1 MNKLPLFYLFFLVFT
16 VGFSQE
22 EGGLSVETSL
32 VEISQDTTTTIQE
45 KPTFLSLKDSI
56 KSSFIQHPASAAV
69 DSLWRQ
75 ELYNSDL
82 FEEMYASVTSLEINE
97 MEVEDFQELPLEV
110 FKERLEKLNARVP
123 FDIQYSP
130 ALESVVYSYLKK
142 RRKSLQR
149 LMHLSTYYFP
159 MFEQELDKHNLPIEL
174 KYLAI
179 VESALNPKAR
189 SRVGATGLW
198 QFMYPTGK
206 MYGLE
211 VSSYV
216 DERSDPIRSTEAAC
230 EYLKSLYNV
239 FGDWDLALAA
249 YNSGPGNVSR
259 AIRRSGGETN
269 YWKIRNN
276 LPRETA
282 GYVPAFLATMYIFEY
297 AEEHG
302 FKLPKTAIP
311 YLATDTI
318 RIKETIRF
326 KDISE
331 LFDIPIE
338 ELRFFNPSYKLD
350 IIPYIE
356 NKNYTLRLPVDALG
370 SFVSNE
376 ASIYAYVRADEE
388 KSKYPELVKQESQ
401 ITYKVKKGDY
411 LGKIAN
417 RYGVTVNNLKKWN
430 NLKSNNLKV
439 GQRLVIFT
447 QGVAGTTIEKVEDH
461 SSSSGEYSIYTVKN
475 GDTLWGIAQ
484 KFPGVSIENIKK
496 WNDISGTKLT
506 PGMKLKIH
514 RG

>member
-1 MNKLPLFYLFFLVFT
+1 MK
-16 VGFSQE
+16 
-22 EGGLSVETSL
+22 
-32 VEISQDTTTTIQE
+32 
-45 KPTFLSLKDSI
+45 KLSLALIISLFGWSVIAQQQLPEQYLDSI
-56 KSSFIQHPASAAV
+56 KGTFDKYAVAQKADKKWLKELLNSQLFAEMESDIERISYQDEVDFYIPKDTLVKRLAELNAKSAFQIEY
-69 DSLWRQ
+69 S
-75 ELYNSDL
+75 E
-82 FEEMYASVTSLEINE
+82 SLEKVIKN
-97 MEVEDFQELPLEV
+97 FI
-110 FKERLEKLNARVP
+110 KNRSRSYERLM
-123 FDIQYSP
+123 
-130 ALESVVYSYLKK
+130 ALSE
-142 RRKSLQR
+142 
-149 LMHLSTYYFP
+149 YYFP
-159 MFEQELDKHNLPIEL
+159 MFEEKLAQHNLPMEL

-461 SSSSGEYSIYTVKN
+461 SS
-475 GDTLWGIAQ
+475 
-484 KFPGVSIENIKK
+484 
-496 WNDISGTKLT
+496 
-506 PGMKLKIH
+506 
-514 RG
+514 

>member
-1 MNKLPLFYLFFLVFT
+1 MKKLSFLVLFLLLT
-16 VGFSQE
+16 ASGFSQE
-22 EGGLSVETSL
+22 EIVLTEETDSL
-32 VEISQDTTTTIQE
+32 ATTQPQLT
-45 KPTFLSLKDSI
+45 LASLKDSI
-56 KSSFIQHPASAAV
+56 KNSFVVHKTSYVI

-82 FEEMYASVTSLEINE
+82 FEEMFASVSSLEISD
-97 MEVEDFQELPLEV
+97 MEVEDFKDFSINEFNKKLES
-110 FKERLEKLNARVP
+110 LNRRVP
-123 FDIQYSP
+123 FDVAYHP
-130 ALESVVYSYLKK
+130 ALESVVKSYLQK

-159 MFEQELDKHNLPIEL
+159 MFEQELDKHNLPLEL

-179 VESALNPKAR
+179 VESALNPNAR

-206 MYGLE
+206 MFGLE

-216 DERSDPIRSTEAAC
+216 DERSDPLRATEAAC
-230 EYLKSLYNV
+230 LYLKSLYNV

-269 YWKIRNN
+269 YWKIRHN
-276 LPRETA
+276 LPKETA
-282 GYVPAFLATMYIFEY
+282 GYVPAFLATMFIFEF
-297 AEEHG
+297 AEELG
-302 FKLPKTAIP
+302 FKMPKTAMP

-318 RIKETIRF
+318 HVKETISF

-331 LFDIPIE
+331 LFELPIE
-338 ELRFFNPSYKLD
+338 EIKFFNPSYKLD

-370 SFVSNE
+370 AFVSNE
-376 ASIYAYVRADEE
+376 NHIYNYLAE
-388 KSKYPELVKQESQ
+388 KTKGDTKLPVLVNQDTQ

-417 RYGVTVNNLKKWN
+417 KYGVTVNNIKKWN
-430 NLKSNNLKV
+430 NLKSTNLNV
-439 GQRLVIFT
+439 GQRLVIYT
-447 QGVAGTTIEKVEDH
+447 NGNQGTSIVKTEEKT
-461 SSSSGEYSIYTVKN
+461 SSSGDFSVYTVKN
-475 GDTLWGIAQ
+475 GDTLWAIAQ
-484 KFPGVSIENIKK
+484 KFPGVSVENIKK

-506 PGMKLKIH
+506 PGMQLKILK
-514 RG
+514 G